1 MKTFD
6 FTQPLRQSSKGIVVI
21 FGFNFYKFLKRFFVL
36 LLAFGISLSKK
47 NSFFN
52 LTPTLII
59 LISAVIIIVILVVAI
74 LMYLNFKFFVTND
87 DFHLSRG
94 IINKEKTVIPK
105 SKIQNVYIKQ
115 NLLQQIINV
124 VSVNIETAGDDK
136 SEIEISAL
144 DKTMALA
151 LKKELFVK
159 SNTLSEEEV
168 NHNDKQIFFKASPY
182 RLLLEGISQ
191 NHFKSFLII
200 MSFFFGL
207 YYEFKEY
214 LEDFKIQE
222 RIENTVQLESDS
234 LMNFL
239 ITNLIVLLL
248 VVIVSSLFSVV
259 KTFIINFGLEVIE
272 HQKRIEINKG
282 LLNKVSLS
290 LTPSRIQNLV
300 VKTNRLKRYLGL
312 YTVSVKQAMVNAKQ
326 RKSFVIV
333 ALEKLQV
340 SDLIHKLLQNYNST
354 IEKHKPEWYYNR
366 ISSIEMFVMILVFN
380 IPAYV
385 IFGAE
390 KWWINCI
397 LFPIAVGYIYLSYKK
412 AYFQIDDDFVTVGSG
427 VIDTT
432 TTILEIHKIQ
442 SVELKQ
448 SIFQKRRHI
457 ASVVISTA
465 SKDTKIPYVTETV
478 AKDIYNFLI
487 YRVETQNKNWM

>member
-1 MKTFD
+1 METYD
-6 FTQPLRQSSKGIVVI
+6 FSQPLRQSSKGVLVI

-36 LLAFGISLSKK
+36 FVALGISVSKK
-47 NSFFN
+47 NSFVN
-52 LTPTLII
+52 LTPTLMVLVISLI
-59 LISAVIIIVILVVAI
+59 LIVILVVAI
-74 LMYLNFKFFVTND
+74 LMYLNFKFYATKD

-124 VSVNIETAGDDK
+124 VSVTIETAGDDK

-144 DKTMALA
+144 DKKMALA
-151 LKKELFVK
+151 LKKELFIK
-159 SNTLSEEEV
+159 NNTSVSEEGIDD
-168 NHNDKQIFFKASPY
+168 NRKIFFKASPF
-182 RLLLEGISQ
+182 RLLLEGLSQ
-191 NHFKSFLII
+191 NHFKSFMII

-207 YYEFKEY
+207 YYEFKDY
-214 LEDFKIQE
+214 LEDYNLQE
-222 RIENTVQLESDS
+222 RIEHTIQIENDS

-239 ITNLIVLLL
+239 ITNVILIIL
-248 VVIVSSLFSVV
+248 VVIISSLFSVV
-259 KTFIINFGLEVIE
+259 KTFIVNFDLEVIE
-272 HQKRIEINKG
+272 QQNRVEINKG
-282 LLNKVSLS
+282 LFNKVSLS

-340 SDLIHKLLQNYNST
+340 SELIHKLIQNYNSS
-354 IEKHKPEWYYNR
+354 IQKYKPEFYYNR
-366 ISSIEMFVMILVFN
+366 ISAIEMFIMILVFN
-380 IPAYV
+380 VPAYF
-385 IFGAE
+385 IFGTE
-390 KWWINCI
+390 KWWINCL
-397 LFPIAVGYIYLSYKK
+397 LFPIAAGYIYLSYKK
-412 AYFQIDDDFVTVGSG
+412 AYFQIDDNYVTVGSG

-448 SIFQKRRHI
+448 SIFQKRHQI
-457 ASVVISTA
+457 ASVIISTA
-465 SKDTKIPYVTETV
+465 SKHTKIPYVKESV
-478 AKDIYNFLI
+478 AKDLMNFLL
-487 YRVETQNKNWM
+487 YRVESQDKNWM

>member
-1 MKTFD
+1 METFD
-6 FTQPLRQSSKGIVVI
+6 FSQPQRQSTKGILVI
-21 FGFNFYKFLKRFFVL
+21 FGFNLYKFFKRFFVIL
-36 LLAFGISLSKK
+36 VAFGLSLSKRK
-47 NSFFN
+47 SFFN
-52 LTPTLII
+52 TSETLMII
-59 LISAVIIIVILVVAI
+59 AAVVILLVILVIAI
-74 LMYLNFKFFVTND
+74 LKYLNFKYYVTND
-87 DFHLSRG
+87 DFHLNRG

-144 DKTMALA
+144 DKKMALA
-151 LKKELFVK
+151 LKKELFIK
-159 SNTLSEEEV
+159 TNTLSDDELV
-168 NHNDKQIFFKASPY
+168 DNDKKIFFKVTPF
-182 RLLLEGISQ
+182 RLLLEGLSQ
-191 NHFKSFLII
+191 NHFKSFLVI

-214 LEDFKIQE
+214 LEDYRIQE
-222 RIENTVQLESDS
+222 RIESTVQLESDS
-234 LMNFL
+234 ILNFL
-239 ITNLIVLLL
+239 IANLIVIFL
-248 VVIVSSLFSVV
+248 VVVISSLFSVIR
-259 KTFIINFGLEVIE
+259 TFIVNFDLEVIE

-282 LLNKVSLS
+282 LINKVSLS

-300 VKTNRLKRYLGL
+300 IKTNRLKRYLGL

-333 ALEKLQV
+333 ALAKYQV
-340 SDLIHKLLQNYNST
+340 SDLVQKLVENYNST
-354 IEKHKPEWYYNR
+354 IEKYKPEWYYNR
-366 ISSIEMFVMILVFN
+366 ISAIEMFIMILVFN
-380 IPAYV
+380 IPAYL
-385 IFGAE
+385 IFGPE

-412 AYFQIDDDFVTVGSG
+412 AYYQIDDDFITVGSG

-448 SIFQKRRHI
+448 SIFQKRRNI
-457 ASVVISTA
+457 ASVIISTA
-465 SKDTKIPYVTETV
+465 SKDTKIPYIKES
-478 AKDIYNFLI
+478 AALNIYNFLL
-487 YRVETQNKNWM
+487 YRVETQHKNWM